1 TLPDTYSAATLFG
14 GVTDWYLEPRF
25 QWVSD
30 EEPKAPKEAPP
41 SSYYVPGPEHPPS
54 PDYVPSPEHPP
65 SPVYVPKS
73 T

>member
-1 TLPDTYSAATLFG
+1 MVARQRTSSSQDKAYNPSSRL
-14 GVTDWYLEPRF
+14 
-25 QWVSD
+25 WVSD
-30 EEPKAPKEAPP
+30 EEPDAPKEAPP

-54 PDYVPSPEHPP
+54 PDYVPSPEYPP